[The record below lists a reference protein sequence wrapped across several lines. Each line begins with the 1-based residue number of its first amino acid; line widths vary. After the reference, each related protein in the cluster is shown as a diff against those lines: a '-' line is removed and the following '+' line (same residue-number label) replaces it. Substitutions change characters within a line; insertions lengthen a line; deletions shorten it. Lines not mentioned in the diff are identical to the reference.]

1 MTELAI
7 IVSLVTGDLAGKSS
21 TWLVA
26 PENSGKIT
34 NYKLLNPYW
43 WPPKLLSRD
52 VSPVAWSEE
61 TETPVE
67 LLMPAL
73 LLPLITINYAR
84 SGSTVYCSTVP
95 RLHTTSLIVSR
106 VPAIQNWHIRNGHHE
121 WIH

>member
-21 TWLVA
+21 TWLVV

-73 LLPLITINYAR
+73 LLPLVTINYAR
-84 SGSTVYCSTVP
+84 SGPTVYCVYCPQAAHYIINCEQSAGDP
-95 RLHTTSLIVSR
+95 ELAH
-106 VPAIQNWHIRNGHHE
+106 
-121 WIH
+121 